1 MAELTMGI
9 RDQVRSRE
17 DADKAPA
24 GDLPRD
30 PDQDLAE
37 DFAQDPDTPAWAASL
52 LIHVVVLLS
61 LALFGVGE
69 PPKPVRSVT
78 VIEAPQVA
86 EDEPEPLLEPR
97 EIVVS
102 EDPAETAG
110 AASDQSDE
118 VAQSLAPDLADIS
131 VVPVEA
137 EPDMI
142 SDIKLDP
149 LDVLPTAQS
158 LDLTVAV
165 KGAVGVGTTGA
176 AGAVDQL
183 TAEIAASLE
192 QRPTVVCWVFDQS
205 VSLSA
210 QRRQIAERLDRVFE
224 ELGAHRG
231 DRSRADMT
239 NMVVSFGQDISVV
252 TRKPIAN
259 VDDVAKAIEAIPVDE
274 SGIEMTFHAIRKTA
288 EAARI
293 FRTSSPRKNVMII
306 VFTDEVGNDT
316 DIADETAAYCR
327 GLGIPV
333 SVVGVPAPFGIREV
347 RMKYVEFDPRYA
359 QEENWALIEQGPETL
374 YPESVRVRTG
384 NLADDAIDSGF
395 GPFSLSKLC
404 AETGGIYFRVHAN
417 SGVRGRVT
425 NAQTAPMASQLRYF
439 FDPEVMRAYQPEY
452 VSAAKLDQQLAKNRA
467 KRSLV
472 EAAMMSE
479 LRPMESPTLVFPRR
493 DEGSLKNLLGEA
505 QKDAAKLQPKID
517 ALYETLKAGLADR
530 EEIREKRWQAGYDLA
545 LGRVLAVKVRTD
557 AYNLMLAQ
565 ASLGMNF
572 KKPESDTWQLVPSD
586 AVTVG
591 SATEKLAKQARDL
604 LTGVIENHPGTP
616 WAHLATEEL
625 RMPLGYEWTET
636 RTGVNDVKP
645 MPGRGN
651 NNNQPR
657 PRQDDKKKAIGPPK
671 PSRDLKRL

>member
-1 MAELTMGI
+1 MGVIDRLRADDGEGQAPGAAE
-9 RDQVRSRE
+9 
-17 DADKAPA
+17 
-24 GDLPRD
+24 DLPQDFARD
-30 PDQDLAE
+30 PDA
-37 DFAQDPDTPAWAASL
+37 AAWAASL
-52 LIHVVVLLS
+52 LIHVVVLLA
-61 LALFGVGE
+61 LALSGVGE
-69 PPKPVRSVT
+69 PPTSVRNPT

-97 EIVVS
+97 EIVVA
-102 EDPAETAG
+102 EDPAEIAG

-118 VAQSLAPDLADIS
+118 VAQALAPDLGDLS

-137 EPDMI
+137 EPEMLA
-142 SDIKLDP
+142 DIKVEP

-158 LDLTVAV
+158 LDMTVIV
-165 KGAVGVGTTGA
+165 KGAVGVGATGA

-231 DRSRADMT
+231 GGNRAGLT
-239 NMVVSFGQDISVV
+239 NMVVAFGQTVSMV
-252 TRKPIAN
+252 TRKPTAE
-259 VDDVAKAIEAIPVDE
+259 VDEVAKAIESIPVDD

-293 FRTSSPRKNVMII
+293 YRTSSPRKNVMII
-306 VFTDEVGNDT
+306 VFSDEVGNDSE
-316 DIADETAAYCR
+316 IADETAAYCR

-359 QEENWALIEQGPETL
+359 QEEHWAVIEQGPETL
-374 YPESVRVRTG
+374 YPESVRVRSG
-384 NLADDAIDSGF
+384 SLADEAIDSGF

-417 SGVRGRVT
+417 SAARGRVSSE
-425 NAQTAPMASQLRYF
+425 QIAPMASQLRYF

-452 VSAAKLDQQLAKNRA
+452 LSAAKLDQQLVRNKA

-472 EAAMMSE
+472 EAAKISE
-479 LRPMESPTLVFPRR
+479 LRPMESPRTTFPRR
-493 DEGSLKNLLGEA
+493 DEGTLKNLLGEA

-517 ALYETLKAGLADR
+517 ALYETLKAGLPDR
-530 EEIREKRWQAGYDLA
+530 GEVREKRWQAGYDLA

-572 KKPESDTWQLVPSD
+572 KKPESDTWQLVSSD

-591 SATEKLAKQARDL
+591 SATEKLAKQAREL
-604 LTGVIENHPGTP
+604 LAGVVENHPGTP
-616 WAHLATEEL
+616 WAHLAAEEL
-625 RMPLGYEWTET
+625 KLPLGYEWTEI

-645 MPGRGN
+645 MAGNVN
-651 NNNQPR
+651 NNNNNPPR
-657 PRQDDKKKAIGPPK
+657 PRQDDKKKSLGPPK
-671 PSRDLKRL
+671 PRRDLKRL